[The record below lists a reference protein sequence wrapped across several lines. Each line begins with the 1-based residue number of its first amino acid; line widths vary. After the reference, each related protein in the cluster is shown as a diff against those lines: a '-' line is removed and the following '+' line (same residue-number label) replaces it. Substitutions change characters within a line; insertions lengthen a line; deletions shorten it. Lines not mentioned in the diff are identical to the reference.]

1 MNAGQA
7 LAGRVA
13 IVTGGARGIGL
24 AVVEELHRLGAAVL
38 VADSGVSISGSEPD
52 SSVAQTVAAKLGG
65 NAAAFTEDMA
75 ATGAA
80 DRAVKLAV
88 GKFGALDI
96 VVNNAAILRDA
107 LIFKASRDNWEQVIA
122 NNLTA
127 PFALL
132 AAATPLMREQQ
143 KNGRAPGRIVNIV
156 SSAGLF
162 GNFGQSAYASA
173 KAGLVGLTRVVAM
186 DMARSKVACNAIA
199 PFAATRVTATIQP
212 ANEAQAAYKERALRI
227 PAHYVA
233 RLTALL
239 CSNAHDI
246 TGQVFG
252 VRGRELFLFSQP
264 RPVARTP
271 MNPGTSWG
279 LEDLA
284 KTMETGF
291 AGKLTDLGTDLEF
304 FNTEPLV

>member
-75 ATGAA
+75 ATGAG

-143 KNGRAPGRIVNIV
+143 KNGRAP
-156 SSAGLF
+156 
-162 GNFGQSAYASA
+162 
-173 KAGLVGLTRVVAM
+173 
-186 DMARSKVACNAIA
+186 
-199 PFAATRVTATIQP
+199 
-212 ANEAQAAYKERALRI
+212 
-227 PAHYVA
+227 
-233 RLTALL
+233 
-239 CSNAHDI
+239 
-246 TGQVFG
+246 
-252 VRGRELFLFSQP
+252 
-264 RPVARTP
+264 RPV
-271 MNPGTSWG
+271 WW
-279 LEDLA
+279 D
-284 KTMETGF
+284 
-291 AGKLTDLGTDLEF
+291 
-304 FNTEPLV
+304 